1 MGDRYCPGAVVP
13 VGVVEDAKQ
22 SGVDGCGGLDAD
34 LAAQDVLD
42 GSGNRPALTDEA
54 TREGAADRVGAVLDQ
69 EVQLGV
75 CVGGSR
81 YR

>member
-1 MGDRYCPGAVVP
+1 MGDRDCPGAVVA
-13 VGVVEDAKQ
+13 VGVVEDAQ
-22 SGVDGCGGLDAD
+22 QPRVGRLVRFDAD

-42 GSGNRPALTDEA
+42 GSGDGPALADEA
-54 TREGAADRVGAVLDQ
+54 TWEGAADRVGAVLDQ
-69 EVQLGV
+69 EAQLGV